1 MEAVK
6 IPEGHRHSPEIGP
19 HLLGV
24 LSRERISAGPGLRH
38 LLGIERIMI

>member
-6 IPEGHRHSPEIGP
+6 IAQGHRHSPEIEP

-24 LSRERISAGPGLRH
+24 LSRERNQRSRLR
-38 LLGIERIMI
+38 LLLEIERIMI